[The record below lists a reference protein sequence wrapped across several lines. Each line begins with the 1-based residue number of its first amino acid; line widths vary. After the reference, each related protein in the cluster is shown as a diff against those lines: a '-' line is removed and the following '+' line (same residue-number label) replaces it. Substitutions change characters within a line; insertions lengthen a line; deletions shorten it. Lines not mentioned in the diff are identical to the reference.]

1 MRLEELWVS
10 LFGRAEPG
18 KIVCVGLNYVPHA
31 AEADLE
37 LPTSPLLFG
46 KFANT
51 LVGPNEAIQIPAG
64 TGHVDA
70 EAELACVIGRKAR
83 NLTRDDALAAVY
95 GYTVANDVS
104 ARELQFAD
112 GQWFRGKSLDTF
124 CPVLPTLVPA
134 HELGDAGGLR
144 ITQRLNG
151 ELLQDATTSDLIFDV
166 PALVSF
172 VSQSMTLEPGDLLLT
187 GTPEGVGYF
196 RSPPVTLSPGDEVEI
211 EIERIGVLRNPVA
224 AVGGL

>member
-1 MRLEELWVS
+1 MRLEERWAS
-10 LFGRAEPG
+10 LFGRSEPG
-18 KIVCVGLNYVPHA
+18 KIICVGLNYVPHA
-31 AEADLE
+31 AEGDFE
-37 LPTSPLLFG
+37 LPASPLLFA

-51 LVGPNEAIQIPAG
+51 LIGPGEAIQLPASV
-64 TGHVDA
+64 GHVDA

-83 NLTRDDALAAVY
+83 NLTRDDALDAVY

-104 ARELQFAD
+104 AREIQFAD

-124 CPVLPTLVPA
+124 CPLLPAVVPA

-151 ELLQDATTSDLIFDV
+151 EVLQDATTSDLIFDV
-166 PALVSF
+166 PELVSF
-172 VSQSMTLEPGDLLLT
+172 VSHSLTLEPGDLLLT

-196 RSPPVTLSPGDEVEI
+196 RSPRVTLAPGDEVEI
-211 EIERIGVLRNPVA
+211 EIERIGILRNPVA